1 MDLGG
6 VFNGRLLDNLDD
18 GILVISM
25 PDRVVCHVN
34 TPFHQQFRATGIRQ
48 VVGTKYVSIDP
59 SIERIINNHTYG
71 HRTLK
76 INSGSAIKY
85 CHFYLFPLNSS
96 YYVIVSRDITKT
108 FLRHRKD
115 REYRSL
121 FLLAFNL
128 LRIPMAVIDTHG
140 VVHRFNPTF
149 FNLFDST
156 TTVSHG
162 SLIWEHFGDD
172 RPKIKELV
180 DELHAGQASSFEHE
194 GLRFVALDRIK
205 DAEVD
210 EEGSP
215 RLVLVYGLGIPC
227 STDIN
232 AQDFKALFKILKWAE
247 TLPWRLIAFLLI
259 GLGSVVGLVDLSTLV
274 QILLGNE

>member
-25 PDRVVCHVN
+25 PDRVVCHAN
-34 TPFHQQFRATGIRQ
+34 SPFHQQLRATRIRQ
-48 VVGTKYVSIDP
+48 VVGTKYTSIDP
-59 SIERIINNHTYG
+59 SIERIIDSHAYG

-76 INSGSAIKY
+76 INSGSVIKY
-85 CHFYLFPLNSS
+85 YHFYLFPLNGS
-96 YYVIVSRDITKT
+96 YYVIVSRDITET

-115 REYRSL
+115 REYRLL
-121 FLLAFNL
+121 FLLVFNL
-128 LRIPMAVIDTHG
+128 LRIPLAIIDSHG
-140 VVHRFNPTF
+140 VIHQFNPTF
-149 FNLFDST
+149 FNMFDSN

-172 RPKIKELV
+172 RPKVKELV
-180 DELHAGQASSFEHE
+180 DELHTAQSTSFEHE
-194 GLRFVALDRIK
+194 GLRFVAVDRIK
-205 DAEVD
+205 DAKID

-227 STDIN
+227 NTDIN
-232 AQDFKALFKILKWAE
+232 AQDFKALFKIIKWAE
-247 TLPWRLIAFLLI
+247 TLPWRFIVILLA
-259 GLGSVVGLVDLSTLV
+259 GFGSVVGLVDLSTLI